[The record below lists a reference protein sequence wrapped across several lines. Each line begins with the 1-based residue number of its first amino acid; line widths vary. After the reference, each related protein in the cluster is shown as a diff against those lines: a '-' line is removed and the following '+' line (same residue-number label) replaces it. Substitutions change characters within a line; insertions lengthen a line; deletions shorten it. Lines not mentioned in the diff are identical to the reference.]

1 MVVFIRSFHRVA
13 EPPFVRSKR
22 QRMAIDYALLEQQ
35 VRALLAGER
44 DFIANAANFAA
55 FVYHELPDVNWC
67 GFYLAS
73 SPDQDLVLGPFSGRP
88 ACVRLPAGRGVCGAA
103 ASRGST
109 FVVDDVAAFA
119 DHIVCDTAS
128 RSEIVVPL
136 TIGGAFAGVF
146 DCDSP
151 RLARFTDGD
160 RDGIER
166 LVRAFSESVHP
177 PPAAVR

>member
-1 MVVFIRSFHRVA
+1 
-13 EPPFVRSKR
+13 
-22 QRMAIDYALLEQQ
+22 MAVDYALLEEQ

-67 GFYLAS
+67 GFYLARS
-73 SPDQDLVLGPFSGRP
+73 ANEDLVLGPFCGRP

-109 FVVDDVAAFA
+109 VVVDDVDAFG

-128 RSEIVVPL
+128 RSEIVVPI
-136 TIGGAFAGVF
+136 TFDGAFAGVF

-151 RLARFTDGD
+151 KHARFTKAD

-166 LVRAFSESVHP
+166 LVRAFTESVHP
-177 PPAAVR
+177 PPTSER